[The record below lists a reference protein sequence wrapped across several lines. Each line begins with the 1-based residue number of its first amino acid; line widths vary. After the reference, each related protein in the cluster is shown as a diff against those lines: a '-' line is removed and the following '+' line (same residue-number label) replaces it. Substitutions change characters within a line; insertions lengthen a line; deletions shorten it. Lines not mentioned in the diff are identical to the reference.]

1 MAVGIDGGS
10 IFGPP
15 EIAVS
20 LRNSLNPGQSKLPK
34 LPKLPKRPNWQAGR
48 LEDWSLTPTSPN
60 RREHAPS
67 LNLGFSQRRI

>member
-20 LRNSLNPGQSKLPK
+20 LRNSLNPGQSK